1 MNWITQKVLKK
12 LRKIHSRRYPESH
25 AVSLPKV
32 DYLKQEAN
40 DQIRA
45 LLAEKRCCM
54 ISRLGGTETPVMVSY
69 LDITDHRPFL
79 TKSVDYIR
87 GKRNRFWWD
96 PKVKSDICHFSGFF
110 PATDDMLT
118 RYSIEI
124 LAKLKQIDLLGSWL
138 RDEHRL
144 ANYFSP
150 SLIRVD
156 LDDLEP
162 YFFDRPWSELLAGKK
177 VLVVHPF
184 EESIQ
189 KQYAKRELL
198 FKDPRVLPAFELKT
212 LKAVQSLVGNQ
223 VEFGDWFSALDW
235 MCRKIG
241 GIDFDVAIIG
251 AGAYG
256 IPLAAHVKKLGKQAI
271 HLGAATQLLF
281 GIRGKRWEDFPAWSH
296 LFNEH
301 WTRALPH
308 ETPANFRMLER
319 GAYW

>member
-1 MNWITQKVLKK
+1 
-12 LRKIHSRRYPESH
+12 
-25 AVSLPKV
+25 
-32 DYLKQEAN
+32 
-40 DQIRA
+40 
-45 LLAEKRCCM
+45 
-54 ISRLGGTETPVMVSY
+54 MVSY